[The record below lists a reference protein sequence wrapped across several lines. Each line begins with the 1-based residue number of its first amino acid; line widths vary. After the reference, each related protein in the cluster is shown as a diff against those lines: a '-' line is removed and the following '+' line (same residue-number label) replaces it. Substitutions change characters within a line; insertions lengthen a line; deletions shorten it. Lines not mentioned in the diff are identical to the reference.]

1 VAAVAELGSF
11 GGFDTAQLG
20 WRYIMLTLF
29 TRRPIVAG
37 GLLIAITLATVSLGV
52 AGWARWR
59 ESQARSQVQD

>member
-1 VAAVAELGSF
+1 
-11 GGFDTAQLG
+11 
-20 WRYIMLTLF
+20 MLTLF

-59 ESQARSQVQD
+59 ESQARSQVPD